1 MDKRLVWAVA
11 FAVGICSVLLQRS
24 LIPPTILVALSVA
37 SVGLMVGGRGVFV
50 GLFILGWAWGN
61 VTSHHALGERISG
74 ANFGGQKIAQ
84 SQPKS
89 AKIRKK
95 GCQNQKCLHT

>member
-24 LIPPTILVALSVA
+24 LIPPTILVALSLT
-37 SVGLMVGGRGVFV
+37 SVGLMAGGRGVFV

-61 VTSHHALGERISG
+61 VTSHHALGERISDT
-74 ANFGGQKIAQ
+74 NIDGQKIAVGTVTGV
-84 SQPKS
+84 P
-89 AKIRKK
+89 
-95 GCQNQKCLHT
+95 